1 MGLLYQLSG
10 NFHQSVESCQHGLRA
25 LAAGERW
32 LRSYLHVISALAL
45 YQQPGKEAECAQAL
59 RQGLTAKHEIGD
71 CVGGAFALE
80 LLAWLAAD
88 AGRCERAAWL
98 LGSAH
103 SQWEHAGTR
112 LGNNAIMEEFHQRAV
127 AKAAGALGAASY
139 GALHAAGAAEPFDG
153 IVPLAVGE
161 ADELTAGAAGAGS
174 RGRADGGLTKR
185 EQQIAALVAS
195 GLSNRE
201 IAEKLVISKRTVDAH
216 VDHIFAKLGI
226 SSRVQLTVWLRERL
240 PQARSGQLSRTS
252 S

>member
-1 MGLLYQLSG
+1 MTP
-10 NFHQSVESCQHGLRA
+10 
-25 LAAGERW
+25 AATPSDFDARRHRGRLPAEVTGFVG
-32 LRSYLHVISALAL
+32 RSS
-45 YQQPGKEAECAQAL
+45 
-59 RQGLTAKHEIGD
+59 
-71 CVGGAFALE
+71 
-80 LLAWLAAD
+80 
-88 AGRCERAAWL
+88 
-98 LGSAH
+98 
-103 SQWEHAGTR
+103 
-112 LGNNAIMEEFHQRAV
+112 
-127 AKAAGALGAASY
+127 
-139 GALHAAGAAEPFDG
+139 EPFDG

-161 ADELTAGAAGAGS
+161 ADELTAGATGAGS